1 MNASTP
7 EMKTPMSGAELDRI
21 DAHLALAERTA
32 VWWVGLAQELDRLDD
47 QLAVHRA
54 DVEGPGGFHSQVLS
68 DAPRVA
74 PAVAQLEIEHD
85 RLGSLIREARQR
97 VGELSGDP
105 DATDE
110 AAALV
115 SGLTQRLRA
124 HQGLADDVFHQAYRI
139 DIGGE

>member
-1 MNASTP
+1 M
-7 EMKTPMSGAELDRI
+7 
-21 DAHLALAERTA
+21 
-32 VWWVGLAQELDRLDD
+32 
-47 QLAVHRA
+47 
-54 DVEGPGGFHSQVLS
+54 
-68 DAPRVA
+68 
-74 PAVAQLEIEHD
+74 
-85 RLGSLIREARQR
+85 
-97 VGELSGDP
+97 GELSGDP